1 MTLQISQ
8 TKSKKYNLWN
18 NSSAEQRILGC
29 LWEPAGTPLSCEFI
43 DTVTLPSSCHFSSDM
58 LPC

>member
-18 NSSAEQRILGC
+18 NSSAEQRILGR
-29 LWEPAGTPLSCEFI
+29 LWELAGTPLSREFI
-43 DTVTLPSSCHFSSDM
+43 RHCYLILFLSF
-58 LPC
+58 LL

>member
-18 NSSAEQRILGC
+18 NGNAEQRILGC
-29 LWEPAGTPLSCEFI
+29 LWEPAGTPLSREFI
-43 DTVTLPSSCHFSSDM
+43 RYGYLILLLPF
-58 LPC
+58 LL

>member
-18 NSSAEQRILGC
+18 NSSTEQRILGC
-29 LWEPAGTPLSCEFI
+29 LWELAGTPLSRGSI
-43 DTVTLPSSCHFSSDM
+43 RHSYLILLLPF
-58 LPC
+58 LL

>member
-8 TKSKKYNLWN
+8 TKSKKYNLRN
-18 NSSAEQRILGC
+18 NSNAEQRILGC

-43 DTVTLPSSCHFSSDM
+43 RHGYLILLLPF
-58 LPC
+58 LL

>member
-18 NSSAEQRILGC
+18 NSGTEQRILGC
-29 LWEPAGTPLSCEFI
+29 LWEPAGTPLSREFI
-43 DTVTLPSSCHFSSDM
+43 RHSYLILLLPF
-58 LPC
+58 LL